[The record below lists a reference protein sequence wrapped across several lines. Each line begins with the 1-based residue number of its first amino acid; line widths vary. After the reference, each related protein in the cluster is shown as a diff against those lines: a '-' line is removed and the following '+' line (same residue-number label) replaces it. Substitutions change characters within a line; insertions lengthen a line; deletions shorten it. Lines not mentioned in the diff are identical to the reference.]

1 MAFQLKPRPTKP
13 TAPLYT
19 WKVLKE
25 RPRGGLIHGRRRA
38 VGETFQAPLAAM
50 AQDEREG
57 VVERV
62 PGPTIATGTTGAAP
76 AAQSRARPPPRP
88 RRQPSRRGDACRAWG
103 STATRESC

>member
-57 VVERV
+57 VVQRV
-62 PGPTIATGTTGAAP
+62 AGLTITTGTTGAAP
-76 AAQSRARPPPRP
+76 AANPAPAPAPP
-88 RRQPSRRGDACRAWG
+88 A
-103 STATRESC
+103 STTVAQG